1 MEGSSPSIEEE
12 RTATFYVYH
21 PCYFLQQAF
30 RALLRCLGIE
40 SEATMC
46 SKAEEEKSS
55 LSQTTAADDLIT
67 NSPSCNISHKNSQ
80 DAADPP
86 STTNQT
92 IVCYF
97 LYLSTFVM
105 CVSFLNYQQNK
116 HILGK
121 RYNGY
126 PNPYI

>member
-1 MEGSSPSIEEE
+1 MRDAEGKDRRMEGSSPSIEEE

-86 STTNQT
+86 STTTQIHSIILYWGNFKQT
-92 IVCYF
+92 
-97 LYLSTFVM
+97 
-105 CVSFLNYQQNK
+105 VSVGSV
-116 HILGK
+116 IWE
-121 RYNGY
+121 REAW
-126 PNPYI
+126 

>member
-1 MEGSSPSIEEE
+1 MEGSSASSHEEE

-92 IVCYF
+92 IIIATKVKAKQRGKEK
-97 LYLSTFVM
+97 
-105 CVSFLNYQQNK
+105 VSSGRPGQHN
-116 HILGK
+116 
-121 RYNGY
+121 
-126 PNPYI
+126 

>member
-1 MEGSSPSIEEE
+1 MEGSSASSHEEE

-92 IVCYF
+92 IIIA
-97 LYLSTFVM
+97 SSM
-105 CVSFLNYQQNK
+105 ARRGNRGSRISHGSGPQHN
-116 HILGK
+116 
-121 RYNGY
+121 
-126 PNPYI
+126 